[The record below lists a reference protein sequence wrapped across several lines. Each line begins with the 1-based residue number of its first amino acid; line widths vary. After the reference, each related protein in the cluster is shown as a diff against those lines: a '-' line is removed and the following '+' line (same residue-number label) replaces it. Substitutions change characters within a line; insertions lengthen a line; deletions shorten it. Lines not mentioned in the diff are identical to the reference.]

1 MCYEYTDGSTSTQ
14 DVTSQVGYNG
24 QTPFGTFKLD
34 AGNAYDVQLYIGTTP
49 LVFKDGKPVTVLALI
64 GVKGDANLNNTVD
77 AVDASSVL
85 TYYSLTQLGTSTKL
99 FTGTSDALK
108 TILDKYQSYITFSDG
123 IDVYNE
129 LAGFLADVD
138 TDEYSEGNWHAL
150 ASGRRLDAVDS
161 SSILTFYG
169 SVQLGSPA
177 NSATWDK
184 VLGRKSTN
192 A

>member
-1 MCYEYTDGSTSTQ
+1 MFYEFTDGSTSTQ

-24 QTPFGTFKLD
+24 QTPFSTFNHID
-34 AGNAYDVQLYIGTTP
+34 NAYDVPLYIGTTP
-49 LVFKDGKPVTVLALI
+49 LVYKDGTPVTVLAMI
-64 GVKGDANLNNTVD
+64 GVKGDANLNNVVD

-85 TYYSLTQLGTSTKL
+85 TNYSLTQIGTSTKL

-108 TILDKYQSYITFSDG
+108 KLLDKYQSYITFSDG
-123 IDVYNE
+123 FDVYNE
-129 LAGFLADVD
+129 LASFLADVD

-161 SSILTFYG
+161 SSIVTFY
-169 SVQLGSPA
+169 SLVQTGSPD